1 MPQLDQFVHLH
12 LHTQY
17 SLLDGAIK
25 LDALFERAAALEM
38 PAVAMTDHGNLFG
51 AVEFYSKGK
60 AAGIKPI
67 IGCELYLAPGSR
79 FEKASAK
86 GTYEGAFHLT
96 VLAMNETGYRNLC
109 RLVTEGHL
117 HGFYYKPRVDRE
129 ILWQHHEGLIVL
141 SGCLN
146 SEVSQ
151 AITRGDMDTALTL
164 AAGYRDRFDDG
175 RYFLEL
181 QPNRVPDQARVNA
194 ALLEIH
200 EKTGIP
206 LVATNDCHYLHR
218 EHAES
223 HDVLLAI
230 QTGKTLNDPTRWRF
244 EYDDFYLRSAEEMRA
259 LFGHRP
265 DALASTLAIAERV
278 NLKLDF
284 GTYAFPVFETP
295 AGESLESY
303 LARAAHAGLDA
314 RLATIATRHGA
325 PAEAFRVEYEA
336 RLDFELATIIKM
348 GFAGYFLIVA
358 DFINEAKRRGIPV
371 GPGRGSAAGSL
382 VGYALGITD
391 LDPIE
396 HKLLFERFLNPER
409 VSMPDI
415 DVDFCQDRRDQVIEY
430 VCEKYGRER
439 VAQIIT
445 FGSLQA
451 KAAIRDV
458 GRVLDLAYGD
468 VDRIAKLVPN
478 VLNITLD
485 EALQQEPRLKE
496 LTVKDPMVGKLMT
509 HARALEGLFRHA
521 SVHAAGIVIGD
532 RPLVEHLPLYK
543 GTKGEIVTQFAMKDV
558 EKIGLVKFDFL
569 GLKTLTVLD
578 RAVNLVKEVRGETI
592 DLGILPLDDRPTYEV
607 LGRGETTGVFQL
619 ESSGIRELT
628 VKLKPERF
636 DDIVALISLYR
647 PGPLE
652 SGMVDDFIR
661 RRHGRTQVTYDL
673 PQLEPILKD
682 TYGVIVYQEQVM
694 QIAQAV
700 ASYTLGEA
708 DLLRRAMGKKKPE
721 EMAAQ
726 RTRFCEGAAKNGVS
740 AKMATHIFDLM
751 EKFAGYGFNRSHS
764 AAYALITYQT
774 AYLKAHYR
782 PEFMAA
788 LLTCDMGDT
797 DKVIKYLG
805 DCRDSGITV
814 LPPCINASQSVFG
827 AVNGEIRFGMAG
839 VKNVGEGA
847 VEAIIEARQRQGKF
861 SDLFE
866 FCEEVDL
873 RRVNKRVME
882 ALIKSGAFDS
892 LGQPRAALMGAL
904 DRAVEAGLARQ
915 REKEMGQA
923 TLFAAAAG
931 AVATPPRRQ
940 VSGATAGNGAVTEWP
955 EKQRLAYEKEA
966 LGFYISGHPLL
977 RYQGDIRRLAA
988 VTTVQLESVN
998 DQAEVR
1004 LCGVVSQMKEIMTR
1018 KGTRMCRAVLEDL
1031 TGFADVVVFAD
1042 VYKDAEPLLKG
1053 DEPLLVTGTL
1063 DRSEDRA
1070 TVLASAVVTLAGAR
1084 AQATRRVHLE
1094 VTADG
1099 LDRTRLKALRDTLA
1113 RHRGRAAGVVHIV
1126 GVPAGHETVL
1136 PLPAAFGLTPSDAL
1150 EADLEA
1156 LFGRGVVRYE

>member
-1 MPQLDQFVHLH
+1 
-12 LHTQY
+12 
-17 SLLDGAIK
+17 
-25 LDALFERAAALEM
+25 
-38 PAVAMTDHGNLFG
+38 
-51 AVEFYSKGK
+51 
-60 AAGIKPI
+60 
-67 IGCELYLAPGSR
+67 
-79 FEKASAK
+79 
-86 GTYEGAFHLT
+86 
-96 VLAMNETGYRNLC
+96 
-109 RLVTEGHL
+109 
-117 HGFYYKPRVDRE
+117 
-129 ILWQHHEGLIVL
+129 
-141 SGCLN
+141 
-146 SEVSQ
+146 
-151 AITRGDMDTALTL
+151 
-164 AAGYRDRFDDG
+164 
-175 RYFLEL
+175 
-181 QPNRVPDQARVNA
+181 
-194 ALLEIH
+194 
-200 EKTGIP
+200 
-206 LVATNDCHYLHR
+206 
-218 EHAES
+218 
-223 HDVLLAI
+223 
-230 QTGKTLNDPTRWRF
+230 
-244 EYDDFYLRSAEEMRA
+244 
-259 LFGHRP
+259 
-265 DALASTLAIAERV
+265 
-278 NLKLDF
+278 
-284 GTYAFPVFETP
+284 
-295 AGESLESY
+295 
-303 LARAAHAGLDA
+303 
-314 RLATIATRHGA
+314 
-325 PAEAFRVEYEA
+325 
-336 RLDFELATIIKM
+336 
-348 GFAGYFLIVA
+348 
-358 DFINEAKRRGIPV
+358 
-371 GPGRGSAAGSL
+371 
-382 VGYALGITD
+382 
-391 LDPIE
+391 
-396 HKLLFERFLNPER
+396 
-409 VSMPDI
+409 
-415 DVDFCQDRRDQVIEY
+415 
-430 VCEKYGRER
+430 
-439 VAQIIT
+439 
-445 FGSLQA
+445 LQA

-458 GRVLDLAYGD
+458 GRVLDLPYGD

-485 EALQQEPRLKE
+485 EALQQEPRLRE
-496 LTVKDPMVGKLMT
+496 LEQKDPTVARLLT
-509 HARALEGLFRHA
+509 HARAIEGLFRHA

-578 RAVNLVKEVRGETI
+578 RAVKLVREVRGETV
-592 DLGILPLDDRPTYEV
+592 DLAMIPLDDPETYAL

-628 VKLKPERF
+628 IKLKPERF

-726 RTRFCEGAAKNGVS
+726 RSRFLEGAARNGVD

-797 DKVIKYLG
+797 DKVVKYLA
-805 DCRDSGITV
+805 DCRDAGITV
-814 LPPCINASQSVFG
+814 LPPCVNESQSVFG
-827 AVNGEIRFGMAG
+827 VVGSEIRFGLAG

-847 VEAIIEARQRQGKF
+847 VEAIIEARQRQGRF
-861 SDLFE
+861 RDLFE
-866 FCEEVDL
+866 FCEAVDL

-892 LGQPRAALMGAL
+892 LGQPRAALMAAL

-915 REKEMGQA
+915 RERELGQA
-923 TLFAAAAG
+923 TLFATAGVAAA
-931 AVATPPRRQ
+931 PPRRQ
-940 VSGATAGNGAVTEWP
+940 AGSGQPLGNGAIAEWP

-966 LGFYISGHPLL
+966 LGFYITGHPLL
-977 RYQGDIRRLAA
+977 RYQGDVRRLAA
-988 VTTVQLESVN
+988 VEASRIESVS

-1004 LCGVVSQMKEIMTR
+1004 LCGIVSQLKEIMTR

-1031 TGFADVVVFAD
+1031 TGFVDVVVFAD
-1042 VYKDAEPLLKG
+1042 VYRDAEPLLKG

-1063 DRSEDRA
+1063 DRSEERA
-1070 TVLASAVVTLAGAR
+1070 TVLATSVVRLSDAR
-1084 AQATRRVHLE
+1084 AQATRRVHVEL
-1094 VTADG
+1094 TADG
-1099 LDRTRLKALRDTLA
+1099 LDRTRLRALRETLA
-1113 RHRGRAAGVVHIV
+1113 RHRGKAAGVVHIV
-1126 GVPAGHETVL
+1126 GVPAGHETIL
-1136 PLPAAFGLTPSDAL
+1136 PLPAAFGLAPSDAL